1 MPTYDY
7 ICRACGHEFELF
19 QQMSDP
25 VKRTCPEC
33 GKPKLE
39 RLIGAGAG
47 VLFKGGGFYE
57 TDYRSDGYT
66 KAAEAEKKAAQ
77 PKSNAKT
84 DSTKSGDASD
94 SNAAKGET
102 KAVASDDSKSKSS
115 GDSAA
120 SERKAARRSIVKPS
134 ASSSRT
140 AGAKR
145 PKKK

>member
-57 TDYRSDGYT
+57 TDYRSDSYT
-66 KAAEAEKKAAQ
+66 KAAEADKKSADA
-77 PKSNAKT
+77 KSETAKSSDGAVDSKSTKPETKT
-84 DSTKSGDASD
+84 DGKSEAKSPASGDA
-94 SNAAKGET
+94 G
-102 KAVASDDSKSKSS
+102 ASEKKSS
-115 GDSAA
+115 
-120 SERKAARRSIVKPS
+120 RRSIVKPS
-134 ASSSRT
+134 SPASR
-140 AGAKR
+140 GAKR
-145 PKKK
+145 SKRK